1 MNFSRLLFRLLS
13 IVLLVVA
20 VEVAVCLALTLR
32 PSLCRS
38 SDAVAVLQVP
48 ADACVAVY
56 GPGPCRPHE
65 KRDLHDH

>member
-1 MNFSRLLFRLLS
+1 MTLSRLLLRL
-13 IVLLVVA
+13 IFIALLVVA

-38 SDAVAVLQVP
+38 SDAVAVMQVP

-56 GPGPCRPHE
+56 GPGPCRPHQQ
-65 KRDLHDH
+65 RDPHDH